1 MAKKLTPESIE
12 ATRGALGLQGAD
24 TAPVDIKPL
33 PASAAPDTVGIQ
45 SQKQLDEIAEYNI
58 EASFM
63 EALGAAFLSE
73 NSLVGLSRMGTEG
86 GFEYDH
92 SFNSLERIQ
101 QDKELLDTLQH
112 ADQEELYERLGAAQ
126 NEAHYDW
133 LLQNAEDDNLKE
145 QAIQSAGGAGF
156 GARMIA
162 AIGDP
167 IELSVAAA
175 TGGGSMLLK
184 GGRMANALRTGAV
197 VSGTNMAIEGVIAD
211 QNVTRRDLDIVFAGA
226 AGFGLGSLI
235 GGASRATSKSVKA
248 AVEKELRNGP
258 DSVGSARTD
267 FVSDADDAALSASP
281 SEIRARQIAGDEPA
295 PEFHFRFLQK
305 LQVNLQ
311 GRLFFSADA
320 DLRSVAANM
329 LEGGHQKSG
338 ARKFTA
344 EGRAN
349 HLHRTFEN
357 NMYKSTL
364 SDFKEWADSQNIGWF
379 GRNIRAKPGEDFYS
393 EVALALRD
401 PEWARVS
408 PQAQAAAKKIRPML
422 DDYWEMGHKLDL
434 PGFAGTKPDNYFP
447 RMYQPTKVLAA
458 RTRYGEK
465 GLKVFFREALMNAVD
480 DMPEELAT
488 RVAAAYTRRISR
500 TAAGMDEGITNGI
513 PLDDLAA
520 LKEFFDGDEDL
531 DKIVDLIEGFNAQ
544 RKEVASGGDF
554 QFAKR
559 RTVIDEGYEMVMPDG
574 STLRLHDLVE
584 NDARRVLGRYSQV
597 MSGHLGLAQEAGI
610 KSRSDLNAVK
620 RARLQRAMD
629 EGSETQLAKAQDEV
643 EALEQA
649 YKLITGT
656 SLDVD
661 PHSALNQGT
670 RVMRSY
676 NYSRVGGSFGVAQLP
691 EAALVLAE
699 GGFVQFLRNVPAL
712 RQVLKRG
719 ADGQLE
725 MPLARAMDDMF
736 SPGTDWI
743 RNPAISAQDDFGEG
757 FSDSAFGNLLKK
769 IDPALQSAGRLTGAL
784 SLMAPVN
791 ASLQRLAGITYAQ
804 RMFRLARK
812 SKLSDSEVARLR
824 AAGISEEMQERVF
837 KGLKENSTSKGAKL
851 EDVSTEWAD
860 REAQDFF
867 RMAGHR
873 EMRRMIQEN
882 DFGNTSAFAQ
892 KAMGRVIFQF
902 MSFMLNSVN
911 KQLLYGVAHR
921 DITTFVAF
929 NTAMFFG
936 GMAYIG
942 QTVVNHQN
950 NPKRLKERLEP
961 GMVARAAFSRAGWT
975 AILVPT
981 IDNALWLTGHDPAFA
996 HARTS
1001 GLGTTL
1007 LTSNPT
1013 VAGIQDLANA
1023 ARMPIAMLGSDYT
1036 FSQEDS
1042 RRLQRLAMFQR
1053 TLALQNLFD
1062 MIHNELPKR
1071 SQRD

>member
-1 MAKKLTPESIE
+1 MAKKMTAESIT
-12 ATRGALGLQGAD
+12 ATRGALGLQSAD

-33 PASAAPDTVGIQ
+33 PETAAPDTVGLQ
-45 SQKQLDEIAEYNI
+45 SQRQLDEIAEYNI

-73 NSLVGLSRMGTEG
+73 NSLAAFSRMGTEA
-86 GFEYDH
+86 GFDYDT
-92 SFNSLERIQ
+92 SWDALERIQ
-101 QDKELLDTLQH
+101 QDKERLDALTYS
-112 ADQEELYERLGAAQ
+112 DQEELYEKLGSSQ
-126 NEAHYDW
+126 NAEHYDW
-133 LLQNAEDDNLKE
+133 LLRNAESDNLKE
-145 QAIQSAGGAGF
+145 QAIMSAGGAGF

-162 AIGDP
+162 AMGDP
-167 IELSVAAA
+167 IELGVASA
-175 TGGGSMLLK
+175 TGGGSLFLK
-184 GGRMANALRTGAV
+184 GGRMANALRTGAAAA
-197 VSGTNMAIEGVIAD
+197 GTNMAIETAIAD
-211 QNVTRRDLDIVFAGA
+211 QNTTRRDMDIVFAGA

-235 GGASRATSKSVKA
+235 GGASRATSKNVKA
-248 AVEKELRNGP
+248 AVERELRSGF
-258 DSVGSARTD
+258 DSAGSARAD
-267 FVSDADDAALSASP
+267 LVSAADDPAARTSP
-281 SEIRARQIAGDEPA
+281 SELRAREIAGDEPA
-295 PEFHFRFLQK
+295 PEFRFRALQQ
-305 LQVNLQ
+305 LQVNLI
-311 GRLFFSADA
+311 GRLFFSADN
-320 DLRSVAANM
+320 DLRSVASRM
-329 LEGGHQKSG
+329 LEGGHQKKG
-338 ARKFTA
+338 ARQYTA

-349 HLHRTFEN
+349 FLHRNFEN

-364 SDFKEWADSQNIGWF
+364 SDFKEWSEAQGIGWF

-393 EVALALRD
+393 EVAIAIRD

-408 PQAQAAAKKIRPML
+408 PQAKAAAAKIKPLL
-422 DDYWEMGHKLDL
+422 DDYWEMGHKLEL
-434 PGFAGTKPDNYFP
+434 PGFAGPKPDNYFP
-447 RMYQPTKVLAA
+447 RMYQSTKVLAA
-458 RTRYGEK
+458 RTKYGEK
-465 GLKVFFREALMNAVD
+465 GLTVFFREALLNAAD
-480 DMPEELAT
+480 DMPEELAA

-500 TAAGMDEGITNGI
+500 SAAGMDEGVANGI

-520 LKEFFDGDEDL
+520 LKEFFDGDQDL
-531 DKIVDLIEGFNAQ
+531 DEIVNLIEGFNAQ
-544 RKEVASGGDF
+544 RKEAASGGDF

-574 STLRLHDLVE
+574 STLALRDLVE

-610 KSRSDLNAVK
+610 KSRADLNAVK
-620 RARLQRAMD
+620 RTRLQRAMD

-661 PHSALNQGT
+661 PHSALNQFT
-670 RVMRSY
+670 RIMRSY
-676 NYSRVGGSFGVAQLP
+676 NYSRVGGSFGVAQIP
-691 EAALVLAE
+691 EAALPMAE
-699 GGFVQFLRNVPAL
+699 GGFLQFLRNIPAL

-719 ADGQLE
+719 ADGELE

-769 IDPALQSAGRLTGAL
+769 IDPSLQAAGRLTGAL

-812 SKLSDSEVARLR
+812 AKLSDAEISRLR
-824 AAGISEEMQERVF
+824 AAGISEEMQQRVF
-837 KGLKENSTSKGAKL
+837 DGLKRNSKSKGAKL
-851 EDVSTEWAD
+851 EDVATKWDDA
-860 REAQDFF
+860 EALDFF

-873 EMRRMIQEN
+873 EARRMIQEN

-929 NTAMFFG
+929 STAMFFG
-936 GMAYIG
+936 GMAYMG
-942 QTVVNHQN
+942 QTVVNFQN
-950 NPKRLKERLEP
+950 DKKKLRERLQPE
-961 GMVARAAFSRAGWT
+961 MVARAAFSRAGWT

-981 IDNALWLTGHDPAFA
+981 IDNAMWLTGNDPLFA

-1013 VAGIQDLANA
+1013 VAGVQDLANL
-1023 ARMPIAMLGSDYT
+1023 ARMPVAMLGSDYT

-1042 RRLQRLAMFQR
+1042 RRIQRLALFQR
-1053 TLALQNLFD
+1053 VLGLQNMFD
-1062 MIHNELPKR
+1062 MIHQELPKR